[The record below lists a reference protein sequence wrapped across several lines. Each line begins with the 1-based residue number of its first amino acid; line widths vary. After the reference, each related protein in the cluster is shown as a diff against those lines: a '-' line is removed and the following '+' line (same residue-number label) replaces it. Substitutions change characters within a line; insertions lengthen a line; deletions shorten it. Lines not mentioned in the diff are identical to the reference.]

1 VSRPRARLILADDH
15 HLLVDALRAMLAKS
29 FNVVGVAHE
38 GDALLALLKKTD
50 ADCLLLDLGM
60 PGRNG
65 LELLPD
71 IRALKPALKVL
82 VVTMHLDRSL
92 ADAALQAGAHGF
104 MPKDSGLEELSTAI
118 GEVLAGRRYLSP
130 RVPPITNR
138 MSLGAAHLGL
148 AQLTPRQHEILRLI
162 GDGKT
167 TAEMAEALGLSARTV
182 GFHRTNI
189 RKALGVDSEAGLTR
203 WAVLFR
209 LGEGA

>member
-1 VSRPRARLILADDH
+1 MSRARARLILADDH
-15 HLLVDALRAMLAKS
+15 HLLVEALRAMLAKS
-29 FNVVGVAHE
+29 FSVVGVAHE

-71 IRALKPALKVL
+71 IRSLRPELKVL

-104 MPKDSGLEELSTAI
+104 MPKDSGLEELETAI
-118 GEVLAGRRYLSP
+118 HEVLAGHRYLSP

-148 AQLTPRQHEILRLI
+148 AQLTPRQHEILSMI

-167 TAEMAEALGLSARTV
+167 TAEIAEALGLSARTV

-189 RKALGVDSEAGLTR
+189 RKALGIDSEAGLTR

>member
-1 VSRPRARLILADDH
+1 MSRARARLIIADDH
-15 HLLVDALRAMLAKS
+15 HLLVEALRAMLAKS
-29 FNVVGVAHE
+29 FSVVGVAHE

-104 MPKDSGLEELSTAI
+104 MPKDSGLDELSTAI

-130 RVPPITNR
+130 RVPAITNR
-138 MSLGAAHLGL
+138 MSLGAAHPGL
-148 AQLTPRQHEILRLI
+148 AQLTPRQHEILRMI

-167 TAEMAEALGLSARTV
+167 TAEIAETLGLSARTV

-189 RKALGVDSEAGLTR
+189 RKALGIDSEAGLTR

>member
-1 VSRPRARLILADDH
+1 MSRARARLILADDH
-15 HLLVDALRAMLAKS
+15 HLLVEALRAMLSKS
-29 FNVVGVAHE
+29 FSVVGVAYE
-38 GDALLALLKKTD
+38 GDALLEILRKTD

-71 IRALKPALKVL
+71 IRALRPELKVL

-104 MPKDSGLEELSTAI
+104 MPKDSGK
-118 GEVLAGRRYLSP
+118 RYLSP

-138 MSLGAAHLGL
+138 MSLGAAHVGL

-167 TAEMAEALGLSARTV
+167 TAEMADTLGLSQRTV

-189 RKALGVDSEAGLTR
+189 RKALGIDSEAGLTR